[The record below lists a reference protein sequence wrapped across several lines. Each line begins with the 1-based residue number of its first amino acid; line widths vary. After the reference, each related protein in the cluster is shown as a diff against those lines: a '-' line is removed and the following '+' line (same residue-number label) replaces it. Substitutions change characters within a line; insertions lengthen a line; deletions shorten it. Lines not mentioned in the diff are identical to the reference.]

1 VSRKEVGFMEE
12 IKPKPGSSDS
22 NLMAALSYIWI
33 VSVIMLVLKKD
44 DEFIKFH
51 AKQAT
56 VLFIL
61 SVAAMI
67 LSPILFPIGL
77 IVWLFVIVMCILGFI
92 KALGGDRYKLW
103 LIGDLAEK
111 IKI

>member
-1 VSRKEVGFMEE
+1 VNRKEVEFMEE

-33 VSVIMLVLKKD
+33 VGVIMLVLKKN

-51 AKQAT
+51 AKQST

-67 LSPILFPIGL
+67 LSPILYPIG
-77 IVWLFVIVMCILGFI
+77 IIIWLFVIVMCIIGFI
-92 KALGGDRYKLW
+92 KALGGDHYKLW
-103 LIGDLAEK
+103 LVGNLAEK
-111 IKI
+111 IKM